1 MIESSCSLILDGFF
15 CPYGFLIVLLL
26 QDLKDASAQVSLCSR
41 LEKLLLKKKL
51 LNNGD
56 SPDLH
61 AQKVWVSF
69 LLLIKVNSLVFVTMT
84 MFSLAKHVRGKPLS
98 VVLIPIY

>member
-1 MIESSCSLILDGFF
+1 MIL
-15 CPYGFLIVLLL
+15 LLL
-26 QDLKDASAQVSLCSR
+26 QALKEASAQVSLCSR
-41 LEKLLLKKKL
+41 LEELLLKKKL

-84 MFSLAKHVRGKPLS
+84 MFSWAKHMRGKPLS
-98 VVLIPIY
+98 VET